1 MKTLLLATLLP
12 LAAAAQ
18 TRYHQYTEKFG
29 NPEDGAEIISASYFG
44 GPGHEWLAAG
54 AIAPDGTVI
63 LAGNVLGPDFSHAEV
78 LGKDTS
84 PPPQTERVPETDS
97 KGKNKL
103 NKDGS
108 LRLLPLSWTDP
119 TATGFIIRCS
129 PDLSKTIS
137 THRLPWLSG
146 VITACA
152 VSPDGAIYIAGRA
165 NDDIDAISP
174 DTKELPPE
182 NSTDSTL
189 QTDHTFLAKL
199 TPDASQVTWLRHI
212 QGPSN
217 APKLEILP
225 DGSLKLAAQ
234 ALHNIS
240 PEGEEIARLTVPGG
254 PGHLTAVN
262 PADGSVI
269 RVGEHHSPTGREPW
283 RCATFNVF
291 NPDGTRRHQLYD
303 WLGPFVGLDRLR
315 LVSDTAVR
323 RVTFDSEGN
332 IVLYLWSDGGNSVAL
347 REPFDIYRTSPRIDG
362 LGMGAWGAGVLSAA
376 YLVKIDPLTY
386 QIKNGTMWM
395 SYLEEKNKPNSA
407 WIDQLAFAPDDS
419 ACFTGRAASSII
431 QTENRL
437 SPAQSGQ
444 YVAILRS
451 DLSSI
456 RFSSAIPG
464 TGTAISGNAIET
476 WGTASAR
483 FGKKQRVLFLT
494 GSSGESDGFETPV
507 VNSTQQ
513 AYGGGWSDG
522 YALLLEMD
530 YQATPTPTDEKP
542 VPTEW
547 TTVSEE
553 KATTFTDKK
562 GRGPTP
568 GQIFKIEPKKW
579 VTADAEFRDPSGK
592 LWPSFLYGKPESG
605 TFTFD
610 PANPTLTAT
619 INCDNLVQPHGTP
632 TGRVLTPNEIPDP
645 KAAGL
650 RLEILSIAPF
660 QTRTETRTNGKKEEK
675 RQTLYAPTE
684 CVLKFANQTIP
695 LKAETQ
701 VTFQYPR
708 DSTQANAVRLDTI
721 LSTTAKSLGL
731 SNLSPDSEIKI
742 RISTSAEIP
751 KTEN

>member
-1 MKTLLLATLLP
+1 MKTLLLVSLLP
-12 LAAAAQ
+12 LAATAQ
-18 TRYHQYTEKFG
+18 TRYHEYTKKFG
-29 NPEDGAEIISASYFG
+29 SPENGAEVISASYFG
-44 GPGHEWLAAG
+44 GPGHEWLSAG
-54 AIAPDGTVI
+54 AFAPDGTVI
-63 LAGNVLGPDFSHAEV
+63 LAGNVLGPDFPDAKV
-78 LGKDTS
+78 LGRDTS
-84 PPPQTERVPETDS
+84 PPPQAERVPEIDS
-97 KGKNKL
+97 KGKTKL
-103 NKDGS
+103 NKDGTP
-108 LRLLPLSWTDP
+108 RLLPLSWTDP

-152 VSPDGAIYIAGRA
+152 VSPDGAIYIAGSA
-165 NDDIDAISP
+165 GETIDAISP

-182 NSTDSTL
+182 NSTDNTL

-217 APKLEILP
+217 APKLELLP
-225 DGSLKLAAQ
+225 DGSLKLSAQ

-240 PEGEEIARLTVPGG
+240 SEGEEIARLTVPGA

-269 RVGEHHSPTGREPW
+269 RAGEHHSPTGREPW
-283 RCATFNVF
+283 RCPIFNIY

-323 RVTFDSEGN
+323 RVTFDSDGN

-347 REPFDIYRTSPRIDG
+347 REPFDIYSTSPKIDG
-362 LGMGAWGAGVLSAA
+362 LGMSAWGAGVLSAA

-386 QIKNGTMWM
+386 QVKNGTMWM
-395 SYLEEKNKPNSA
+395 SYLEDRNKPNSA
-407 WIDQLAFAPDDS
+407 WIDQLAFTPDDS

-437 SPAQSGQ
+437 SEVQFGQ
-444 YVAILRS
+444 YVTILRS

-456 RFSSAIPG
+456 RFSTTVPG
-464 TGTAISGNAIET
+464 SGTVISGNEIET
-476 WGTASAR
+476 WGIASSR

-494 GSSGESDGFETPV
+494 GSSGESNGFQTPV

-530 YQATPTPTDEKP
+530 YEANPTPSDE
-542 VPTEW
+542 TTSSSEW

-568 GQIFKIEPKKW
+568 GQVFTIEPKKW

-610 PANPTLTAT
+610 PANPTFTAT
-619 INCDNLVQPHGTP
+619 ITCDNLAQPAGTP
-632 TGRVLTPNEIPDP
+632 TGRVLTPTEILDP
-645 KAAGL
+645 ADAGL
-650 RLEILSIAPF
+650 SLEILSIGPF
-660 QTRTETRTNGKKEEK
+660 QTRTETRTNGKKEDK
-675 RQTLYAPTE
+675 RQTLFAPTE
-684 CVLKFANQTIP
+684 CILKFANQTIP
-695 LKAETQ
+695 
-701 VTFQYPR
+701 
-708 DSTQANAVRLDTI
+708 
-721 LSTTAKSLGL
+721 
-731 SNLSPDSEIKI
+731 
-742 RISTSAEIP
+742 
-751 KTEN
+751 